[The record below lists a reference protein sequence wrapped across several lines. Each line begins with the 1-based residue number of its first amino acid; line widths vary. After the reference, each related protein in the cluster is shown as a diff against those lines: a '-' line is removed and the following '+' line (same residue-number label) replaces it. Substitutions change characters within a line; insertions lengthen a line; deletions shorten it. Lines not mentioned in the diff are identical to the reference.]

1 MVYGL
6 RETGTSRARSLFI
19 PVDLRD
25 TWVEGPL
32 ATVFAYDKLGSKPFI
47 KVVQVDLVD
56 PGSTG

>member
-1 MVYGL
+1 VL
-6 RETGTSRARSLFI
+6 IVFSI

-25 TWVEGPL
+25 AWIEEPL
-32 ATVFAYDKLGSKPFI
+32 AMVFAYDKLGSKPII

>member
-1 MVYGL
+1 MLV
-6 RETGTSRARSLFI
+6 ALFI

-25 TWVEGPL
+25 AWIEGPL
-32 ATVFAYDKLGSKPFI
+32 AMVFAYDELGSKPFI